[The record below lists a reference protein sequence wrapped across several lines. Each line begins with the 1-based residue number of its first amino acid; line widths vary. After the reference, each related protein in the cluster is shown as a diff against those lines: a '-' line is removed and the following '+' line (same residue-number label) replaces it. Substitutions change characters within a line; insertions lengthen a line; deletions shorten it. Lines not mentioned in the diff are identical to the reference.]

1 MRISD
6 WSSDVC
12 SSDLGAGREGQGGGQ
27 IGGNLRDV
35 VARRSSLTRHD
46 VRRCLQGHAGA
57 SPCPART
64 GGGLTMAT
72 MNMIEAI
79 NNAMDVALERDI
91 AVTIFGQDVGYF
103 GGVFRATEGLQAKYE
118 IGRAQV

>member
-12 SSDLGAGREGQGGGQ
+12 SSDLGSGRRGQGGGQ
-27 IGGNLRDV
+27 IVGKLRDV

-64 GGGLTMAT
+64 GCGLPMAT
-72 MNMIEAI
+72 IDRQSVVEGKRFSVRVDLVGRRTY
-79 NNAMDVALERDI
+79 NNKTKLLNKVHTQNTKHHKN
-91 AVTIFGQDVGYF
+91 VS
-103 GGVFRATEGLQAKYE
+103 
-118 IGRAQV
+118 GRLDL